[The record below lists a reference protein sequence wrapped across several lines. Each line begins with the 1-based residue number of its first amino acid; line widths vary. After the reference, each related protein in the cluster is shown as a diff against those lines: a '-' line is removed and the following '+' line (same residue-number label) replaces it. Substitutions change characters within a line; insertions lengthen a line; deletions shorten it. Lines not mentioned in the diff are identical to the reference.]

1 MCFSLSKKNT
11 SVILSI
17 TLETLAPVATSND
30 DYDILHQIDYH
41 DIPRGEGLL
50 RPDIDLLPA
59 HAIERTTE
67 TENPDIVQRLE
78 PVSASGYPRFVQW
91 STVVCA
97 KVVCDTC
104 GRECWARPAACQDV
118 E

>member
-1 MCFSLSKKNT
+1 MRRKYFETLSRPTRYVCFSLSKKNT
-11 SVILSI
+11 SAILSI

-67 TENPDIVQRLE
+67 AENPDIVQRLE
-78 PVSASGYPRFVQW
+78 PVSASGYPRFVL
-91 STVVCA
+91 VEHRGV
-97 KVVCDTC
+97 
-104 GRECWARPAACQDV
+104 REGGV
-118 E
+118 